1 MAYVHFITNDGNR
14 YIDRYSYNYLVRSN
28 GTYFNKISDYR
39 EYFYN
44 TPISVSFN
52 LYSLFYDETVRED
65 LTPYLLEGG
74 QLTINN
80 GNGLRRKL
88 NVEIINQKNWM
99 PSPACG
105 FLWKGA
111 KFKLEICVKSA
122 SAECVYPAGVF
133 LLNEFEMP
141 HNQIDNKISIEMVD
155 KFGGLDGTVGGKIVE
170 ALHISRGSN
179 IKQVILGLLESER
192 TPGER
197 YEIKTVL
204 FPAEFEEAKTPFT
217 ITKSADANSSI
228 GEVIKELSEIIN
240 QNVYY
245 DVYGRMCFSEQSENM
260 LTNMKPVMW
269 EYSDDDYWYESPSL
283 RVQMQAVEN
292 VIIVEGANINGS
304 IVDVTVKNTNPK
316 SPTNITIF
324 EPTPCRIVDEN
335 IADHLSAIARAN
347 YELFKRSLIPLAVDF
362 NSMIIPMLDVDEV
375 ISITDKYYH
384 LKGTR
389 FLINSISIPI
399 SSISK
404 MKMSVTNLEEV
415 ALNV

>member
-1 MAYVHFITNDGNR
+1 MAHVHFITEDGHR
-14 YIDRYSYNYLVRSN
+14 YIDRYGYNYLVRSN
-28 GTYFNKISDYR
+28 RTYFNKISDYR

-99 PSPACG
+99 PSPVCG
-105 FLWKGA
+105 FLWKGS

-141 HNQIDNKISIEMVD
+141 HSQIDNKISIEMVD
-155 KFGGLDGTVGGKIVE
+155 KFGALDGTVGGKLVE

-179 IKQVILGLLESER
+179 IKEVILGLLKSER
-192 TPGER
+192 TPGEQ
-197 YEIKTVL
+197 YETKTIL

-260 LTNMKPVMW
+260 LTNMKPVIW

-283 RVQMQAVEN
+283 RVQMQSVEN

-316 SPTNITIF
+316 SPTNVTIF
-324 EPTPCRIVDEN
+324 ESTPCRIVDEN
-335 IADHLSAIARAN
+335 ITDHSSAVARAN

-362 NSMIIPMLDVDEV
+362 NSIIIPMLDVDEV
-375 ISITDKYYH
+375 ISITDKYYR